1 MSKLQTL
8 SIALQNPDQQ
18 KRTIVKSLKLEKM
31 LNLYNAFDAQKK
43 TIFKKFEDVWGTEM
57 AGHLLG
63 KYDNAEALIW
73 AFDARNLELFIEKF

>member
-18 KRTIVKSLKLEKM
+18 KRTIVKALKLEKM

-57 AGHLLG
+57 AGHFLG